1 MEGQARCSRRLST
14 QDASFLYAESRSG
27 PLHIGALGT
36 FDGELEHDRLVLHLE
51 QRLPLLPRYR
61 QRLVFVPFNLAHAT
75 LEDDPAFDIRNHVK
89 LHELP
94 KPGGEEQLIGEALR
108 TFERPLDRDRPL
120 WEMHLFTGLEG
131 KRSAVLW
138 NVHHCLVDG
147 VSGMELLTTT
157 LDFRPDAPPPPPPE
171 RPWEPASLPTPAEA
185 WVKALFELA
194 QTQLDASRRAVA
206 ALWEPSAVAR
216 QVGSQVSGM
225 LKFARIFSRPIVSA
239 PWNRGMVT
247 QARTLASLKVSFADV
262 RMIRSAFGGTINDVV
277 LTILS
282 EGAARYLKHH
292 AVEVNAPFRIGCP
305 VNVRHETEVGT
316 LGNRVSM
323 MFPELPAM
331 PMKPVARLS
340 AVIAETGRLKW
351 GGEARRL
358 ERLMSGA
365 ELISPSLI
373 GAAGSSAAA
382 AIDRATALAPYTRAA
397 PQPVSSPMFGI
408 NFIATSVPGPQ
419 VPLYLGGHRML
430 DYIGLLPLSGNLG
443 FGVPIVS
450 YNQKLY
456 FTIMAE
462 PNLMPDPE
470 LMKSCVEDAFGELR
484 RSAEMEQHPRR
495 AAAVARAAYEATSI
509 RHKRRR
515 VASGRG

>member
-1 MEGQARCSRRLST
+1 MEEQARCSRRLST

-89 LHELP
+89 RHELP
-94 KPGGEEQLIGEALR
+94 KPGGDEQLIAEALR
-108 TFERPLDRDRPL
+108 VFELPVDRDRPL
-120 WEMHLFTGLEG
+120 WEMHLFTGLKG

-138 NVHHCLVDG
+138 KVHHCLVDG
-147 VSGMELLTTT
+147 VSGMELLTTI
-157 LDFRPDAPPPPPPE
+157 LDFRPDAPPRPPE
-171 RPWEPASLPTPAEA
+171 RPWEPAPLPTPAEA

-194 QTQLDASRRAVA
+194 QIQLDGSRRAVA
-206 ALWEPSAVAR
+206 ALREPSAVAK

-225 LKFARIFSRPIVSA
+225 LKFARIFSRPIVFA

-292 AVEVNAPFRIGCP
+292 AVEVDAPFRIGCP
-305 VNVRHETEVGT
+305 VNVRRATEEGT

-323 MFPELPAM
+323 MFPELPAR
-331 PMKPVARLS
+331 PMKPAARLS
-340 AVIAETGRLKW
+340 TVIAETGRLRW

-373 GAAGSSAAA
+373 GAAGGSAAA
-382 AIDRATALAPYTRAA
+382 AIDRATALAPFARAA
-397 PQPVSSPMFGI
+397 KQPVSSPMFGI
-408 NFIATSVPGPQ
+408 NFIATNVPGPQ
-419 VPLYLGGHRML
+419 VPLYLGGHTML
-430 DYIGLLPLSGNLG
+430 DYIGLLPLGGNLG

-470 LMKSCVEDAFGELR
+470 LMKSCIEDAFGELR
-484 RSAEMEQHPRR
+484 RSAKMEQRPHR
-495 AAAVARAAYEATSI
+495 AAAVARAAYEPASI